1 MKVDLNKEIV
11 ILIPDKKNTFT
22 EKQIIEIA
30 EIITD
35 AFFDKFRVIINDD
48 DAIFA
53 SRIMYQMIKLELLS
67 LKNSIIAINKK
78 NKQILG
84 VLILNFFKKKKILSS
99 YKELINYIIFIIW
112 LIKTIGFIKT
122 NNFIKVF
129 SEMEK
134 YSVKNKSKK
143 DIEIYILAV
152 KQELR
157 GKKIGKMLLEECLE
171 FVRHKTNFDN
181 IILFVFD
188 SNPAYYL
195 YKKMGFEI
203 MNRFLTKN
211 FHDIIGEQYKTFLLM
226 NYKIGGILK

>member
-84 VLILNFFKKKKILSS
+84 VLILNFF
-99 YKELINYIIFIIW
+99 
-112 LIKTIGFIKT
+112 
-122 NNFIKVF
+122 
-129 SEMEK
+129 
-134 YSVKNKSKK
+134 
-143 DIEIYILAV
+143 
-152 KQELR
+152 
-157 GKKIGKMLLEECLE
+157 
-171 FVRHKTNFDN
+171 
-181 IILFVFD
+181 
-188 SNPAYYL
+188 
-195 YKKMGFEI
+195 
-203 MNRFLTKN
+203 
-211 FHDIIGEQYKTFLLM
+211 
-226 NYKIGGILK
+226 

>member
-1 MKVDLNKEIV
+1 
-11 ILIPDKKNTFT
+11 
-22 EKQIIEIA
+22 
-30 EIITD
+30 
-35 AFFDKFRVIINDD
+35 
-48 DAIFA
+48 
-53 SRIMYQMIKLELLS
+53 
-67 LKNSIIAINKK
+67 
-78 NKQILG
+78 
-84 VLILNFFKKKKILSS
+84 
-99 YKELINYIIFIIW
+99 
-112 LIKTIGFIKT
+112 
-122 NNFIKVF
+122 
-129 SEMEK
+129 MEK